1 MQNLT
6 TETPQSQKIGKT
18 ERRHRSLL
26 ISLIFLIVLLI
37 SVAIYFI
44 ICASFPRPKPGWW
57 MIDFCFRLSN
67 WNVRA

>member
-6 TETPQSQKIGKT
+6 METPQSQKIGKT

-37 SVAIYFI
+37 GVAIYFI
-44 ICASFPRPKPGWW
+44 FRASNPRPKPEWW
-57 MIDFCFRLSN
+57 MYDFCFRLPT
-67 WNVRA
+67 WNIRS